1 MIRYD
6 DAHVSVRISDLGLSR
21 ARGDNELL
29 KIADIRRVERLYK
42 RCAIALTVVIGVM
55 YGYSIVFG
63 S

>member
-1 MIRYD
+1 MIIHD
-6 DAHVSVRISDLGLSR
+6 DEHVSVRISSAGLSR

-29 KIADIRRVERLYK
+29 KLADIRRVERLYK
-42 RCAIALTVVIGVM
+42 RAAIVLTVVVGVM